1 MILAACSL
9 GPDRTDPSELTSTPA
24 RTAEQCYAGDLQACD
39 DLAAV
44 AEGVS
49 DRRTYGRSCGG
60 RVEASAEPCGARFGE
75 IAPLSAGPIPPPT
88 SELEAIAEDCEDG
101 EMTACN
107 LLTSA
112 VGPGSAM
119 APFADTCG
127 GRDDGA
133 GDCVGRLAVLLPPP
147 LALNIRAAMG
157 ESDTNAEQCQMGLL
171 SACDALQNS
180 PNPALKLYGERCG
193 GRSGPIASCVGEFE
207 GAETPPPVPLMV
219 AREPAPALAVDCH
232 AGELGACDELTRS
245 SDQALE
251 VYGETCG
258 GRGGATFDC
267 YQEYLS
273 LLGSPDDASD
283 IIDAEA
289 GGPEP
294 TGVSLPRVRHERL

>member
-1 MILAACSL
+1 
-9 GPDRTDPSELTSTPA
+9 
-24 RTAEQCYAGDLQACD
+24 
-39 DLAAV
+39 
-44 AEGVS
+44 
-49 DRRTYGRSCGG
+49 
-60 RVEASAEPCGARFGE
+60 
-75 IAPLSAGPIPPPT
+75 
-88 SELEAIAEDCEDG
+88 
-101 EMTACN
+101 MTACN

-180 PNPALKLYGERCG
+180 PTQVEALRRAWWG
-193 GRSGPIASCVGEFE
+193 SIGPHRIVCRRVR

-232 AGELGACDELTRS
+232 AGELGACDEPHAAPTKRWKSTERHAAVEVGPPSTAIRS
-245 SDQALE
+245 
-251 VYGETCG
+251 
-258 GRGGATFDC
+258 
-267 YQEYLS
+267 
-273 LLGSPDDASD
+273 
-283 IIDAEA
+283 I
-289 GGPEP
+289 
-294 TGVSLPRVRHERL
+294 